1 MMRRSLVLGFVATFT
16 VASVALAATG
26 AKAPHATLGQA
37 VYRTT
42 HAPSMRYSMTIAV
55 TRRNHPAVQLRIH
68 GTRSAESLF
77 IHVKAFSTVLGGGTA
92 LPGPQQSAL
101 LDGPFLYEGS
111 PNGVAIAGKIRW
123 LRFPVARVGRTSKA
137 ITTMHNLSPAP
148 LLRLLAE
155 WSKVHTHAADGVF
168 HGKVAYDDRIV
179 LTALSGLTGGIEFR
193 DVAFTARIGD
203 DGYVHAISVTGT
215 TADGSR
221 TLLVKARMFGFGR
234 PVRVAIPGEG
244 TFVDQKTIALAE

>member
-1 MMRRSLVLGFVATFT
+1 MMRRSLLLGFVATFA

-111 PNGVAIAGKIRW
+111 PNGVAVAGKIRW
-123 LRFPVARVGRTSKA
+123 LRVPVARPDTGRA
-137 ITTMHNLSPAP
+137 IAAMHNMTPAP
-148 LLRLLAE
+148 LLRIVDE
-155 WSKVHTHAADGVF
+155 WSKARSHAANGAF
-168 HGKVAYDDRIV
+168 HGTVAYDDPIV
-179 LTALSGLTGGIEFR
+179 LTALSGMTGGTEFR
-193 DVAFTARIGD
+193 HVVFFAKIGE
-203 DGYVHAISVTGT
+203 DGYVHSIRVTGK
-215 TADGSR
+215 TADKTKSVIV
-221 TLLVKARMFGFGR
+221 TAHLFGFGK
-234 PVRVAIPGEG
+234 PVRVKPPREG
-244 TFVDQKTIALAE
+244 TFIDQKLLTLAA

>member
-77 IHVKAFSTVLGGGTA
+77 IHVKAFSTVLFRICT
-92 LPGPQQSAL
+92 L
-101 LDGPFLYEGS
+101 L
-111 PNGVAIAGKIRW
+111 
-123 LRFPVARVGRTSKA
+123 
-137 ITTMHNLSPAP
+137 
-148 LLRLLAE
+148 
-155 WSKVHTHAADGVF
+155 
-168 HGKVAYDDRIV
+168 
-179 LTALSGLTGGIEFR
+179 LTATRMPAFCMLPSLTMWKPWM
-193 DVAFTARIGD
+193 T
-203 DGYVHAISVTGT
+203 
-215 TADGSR
+215 
-221 TLLVKARMFGFGR
+221 
-234 PVRVAIPGEG
+234 
-244 TFVDQKTIALAE
+244 